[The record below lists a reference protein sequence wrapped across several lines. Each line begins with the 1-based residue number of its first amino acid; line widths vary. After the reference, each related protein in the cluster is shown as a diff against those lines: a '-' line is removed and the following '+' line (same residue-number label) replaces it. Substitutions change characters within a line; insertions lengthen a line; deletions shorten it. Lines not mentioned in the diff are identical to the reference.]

1 MLTAFYTWILLGIKE
16 CVHKII
22 HFWVNCG
29 RGSTRVME
37 GESNIEILNIEYQI
51 SKKRKNR
58 KTGKLNNRK
67 KR

>member
-1 MLTAFYTWILLGIKE
+1 
-16 CVHKII
+16 
-22 HFWVNCG
+22 
-29 RGSTRVME
+29 ME